1 MSQDNDAVV
10 TRVER
15 DQFRLILRV
24 GFVCLGVWLGA
35 LLAIGAVWPKPFAE
49 SWKLVLGQMMAGRAF
64 SVSEGIELGFPWA
77 FLLFQVAL
85 QDIIILLLL
94 YQLLIA
100 GYRKLTHV
108 RFVGPLITGIHA
120 SAERHKNRVEPFGAI
135 GIAAFVLFPFWS
147 TGPLAGSVIGYMLG
161 IRTWL
166 VFVSVIVGNFL
177 SVGCWIV
184 FFAVLHGSLERIG
197 AKLPCSLPLL
207 VLLSVVGLAVVGHL
221 WSRGKQLLTPACR
234 RATFEA
240 EPAADSQ
247 D

>member
-1 MSQDNDAVV
+1 MSQDNDAGGN
-10 TRVER
+10 RVER
-15 DQFRLILRV
+15 AQFRLILHV
-24 GFVCLGVWLGA
+24 GFVCLGVWLLA
-35 LLAIGAVWPKPFAE
+35 LLIMGTVWPKPFAE

-64 SVSEGIELGFPWA
+64 SVSEGIDLGFPWP

-108 RFVGPLITGIHA
+108 RFIGPLITGIHS

-147 TGPLAGSVIGYMLG
+147 TGPLAGSVVGYMLG

-184 FFAVLHGSLERIG
+184 FFVVLNGSLERLG
-197 AKLPCSLPLL
+197 AKLPVSLPLI
-207 VLLSVVGLAVVGHL
+207 VLLSVLGIAIAGHVWNKGRRLLA
-221 WSRGKQLLTPACR
+221 PACR
-234 RATFEA
+234 RAALEA
-240 EPAADSQ
+240 DTQ